1 MPSVL
6 TLIAILLREGG
17 GGGLLKLSPPDGE
30 GLLERLR

>member
-17 GGGLLKLSPPDGE
+17 GGLLKISPPDGE